1 MKGVDIMYAIVL
13 DATMNNFYNRANTY
27 KTAIENCKDFEHLY
41 RILSGF
47 ARLAKEWLYVSR
59 ILAKFNYRDP
69 QIKVLAYTKFLCD
82 IRDIAKNKILEL
94 SD

>member
-27 KTAIENCKDFEHLY
+27 KAAIENCKDLEHLY

-47 ARLAKEWLYVSR
+47 ARLTKEWLYVR
-59 ILAKFNYRDP
+59 MILAKFNYRNP
-69 QIKVLAYTKFLCD
+69 QIKALAYTKFLRD
-82 IRDIAKNKILEL
+82 IRDIAENKILEL
-94 SD
+94 LD